1 MNVARF
7 DFSWGSMAYH
17 TKTLANL
24 REAMKQTKILC
35 ATMVDTRGSE
45 IGVQLAPE
53 DVTSFDAA
61 APKSQLVLE
70 QGSRVTLTTD
80 LSVAPSAA
88 FLPVNNPD
96 LVNFVSPGDDV
107 FVGQYLFT
115 GSEGSSVF
123 LKVDEVDVRCGSVHC
138 TCKNSAK
145 LSGVLLTVQVSNK
158 GDDLP
163 CLSAWD
169 DACIVVVTGNVSAKG
184 LIIDSETHFHVLGE
198 TVIDGPLV
206 GNLGE
211 SAYCRFV
218 GRCRAQAL
226 VQGEDGELEFV
237 WNDASDE
244 DVSDDTGD
252 EVDAETYPDIAATV
266 DRLGSANW
274 RT

>member
-1 MNVARF
+1 MSHSSLTKVICTLGVKSRTVPELVALLEAGMNVARF

-115 GSEGSSVF
+115 GSESSSVY
-123 LKVDEVDVRCGSVHC
+123 LKVDEVAAEFVIRDVIIGEDYSF
-138 TCKNSAK
+138 
-145 LSGVLLTVQVSNK
+145 LM
-158 GDDLP
+158 
-163 CLSAWD
+163 
-169 DACIVVVTGNVSAKG
+169 DACAFVPRAAVSISAHSPFVCARR
-184 LIIDSETHFHVLGE
+184 LSSLSVLG
-198 TVIDGPLV
+198 
-206 GNLGE
+206 
-211 SAYCRFV
+211 R
-218 GRCRAQAL
+218 
-226 VQGEDGELEFV
+226 
-237 WNDASDE
+237 
-244 DVSDDTGD
+244 
-252 EVDAETYPDIAATV
+252 
-266 DRLGSANW
+266 
-274 RT
+274 